1 GTSAQRVNWFQRGF
15 SSGKPSQCDTFSATA
30 L

>member
-1 GTSAQRVNWFQRGF
+1 RVNWFQRGF